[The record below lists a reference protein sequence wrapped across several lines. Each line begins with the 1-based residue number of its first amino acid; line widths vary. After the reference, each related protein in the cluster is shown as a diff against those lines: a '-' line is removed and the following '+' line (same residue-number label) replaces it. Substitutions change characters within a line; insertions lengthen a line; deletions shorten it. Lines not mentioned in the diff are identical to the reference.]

1 MLVCPGI
8 IVCFAHRR
16 RNSSANQCSW
26 NKGKLEF
33 QLPQNKKN
41 YLMRLTIYVDWEP
54 DAGMAWPQLS
64 MSLTPNV
71 SMTGFTICLSFY
83 IWTLEYRYT
92 DRFTR

>member
-1 MLVCPGI
+1 LSASPTAAE
-8 IVCFAHRR
+8 IVLLT
-16 RNSSANQCSW
+16 SVQ
-26 NKGKLEF
+26 GT
-33 QLPQNKKN
+33 KK